1 MIFNKQDILLGDA
14 RIDLEHQQ
22 ILSTLERLQEPIV
35 SKTLRIATCEKLLH
49 YINQHIK
56 DEENMMTLYYV
67 PDMKEH
73 ITAHQGLQESFIK
86 SLGLFIKTGGSAG
99 SYIQEVFVNHI
110 TTYDVSMVEH
120 IRRQKEI
127 DATSMELGF

>member
-22 ILSTLERLQEPIV
+22 IFSVLEKLQEPML
-35 SKTLRIATCEKLLH
+35 SKASRIAMCEKLLH
-49 YINQHIK
+49 YVNEHIK